1 MGMLSA
7 IRKVKFLIII
17 LTIVES
23 PAQVV
28 KKLAVFIIFIQ
39 YINKTIEQRKKKKL
53 FCVYSFAGFVMWQPE
68 LLRLMESGDSSCGH
82 ISFNTTADIF
92 NATCDEKMKQ
102 NYNIYYESVI
112 VKLWKIPGNLVF
124 ILLINKTGRKI
135 LLGMFLL
142 NYKCFVGCF
151 FCQFLEKVDV
161 FYHLHHILK
170 GMF

>member
-39 YINKTIEQRKKKKL
+39 YINKTIEQRKKKL
-53 FCVYSFAGFVMWQPE
+53 FCGYSFAGFVMWQPE

-82 ISFNTTADIF
+82 ISFNTTADVF

-102 NYNIYYESVI
+102 NYNIYYETVI

-124 ILLINKTGRKI
+124 ILLINKMGRKI

-151 FCQFLEKVDV
+151 FCQFLEKVDA